1 MAWERSADDR
11 DPPASNAGL
20 DAELERAVTSGE
32 ALAYVVL
39 FTGDNPGRI
48 YAIKRNTVL
57 IGRADEADVHI
68 VDGSVSSNHARI
80 VNRSG
85 GFEIVD
91 LDSTNGTFVGGKRV
105 ARSALRNGDHVTV
118 GSVEF
123 LFMLDHPTNATI
135 KLPDS
140 FKRAPTTNS
149 TTALV
154 PTRQPVMAPRIS
166 VSLPASHGVPLPRSE
181 RGERGEDEPS
191 LADMVHKVAKA
202 FRFMR
207 ENRLVIA
214 AFAAVG
220 VALGIFSII
229 ISPPGVAASGEVKLL
244 PHLTLTASQNEDR
257 WQNSDQDSGQ
267 FAKAAERTLTQ
278 QELVRSTL
286 AKLGSNDPAD
296 AWVRS
301 IISRIKVEETGDH
314 VFRASYKDKAS
325 ARPTP
330 LDFLTVHL
338 QNYIQSEIGKS
349 VRELSAKVDFLR
361 DQLKSVEGDLDRIS
375 DQRAGF
381 REANADRLPEDSEQ
395 THTSRFEL
403 ETRKAQLSAQ
413 IHGLQG
419 ELNAALG
426 QLKNNRPEAQR
437 KFQWSET
444 YRTQLNDIDRK
455 LTEAY
460 ARGLKEG
467 HPEVQQLQEEK
478 KRIQA
483 LANSELQTATPTIVR
498 ESDPNYQQAQNEVEK
513 LEAELAAARASMGET
528 EGALGQVRR
537 VVQDLPRVEQHLSDL
552 EHRQEATKQLHSDL
566 FSKLKQAEIQL
577 NLEKVS
583 AESRYDC
590 TPPQALRPRK
600 TTTLALRGSLGLL
613 FGLLVAGLV
622 LLLREAQK
630 MISHTL
636 VSSPVV
642 SRVVAPR
649 DRRRDRF

>member
-1 MAWERSADDR
+1 MAWERAADGR
-11 DPPASNAGL
+11 DPPASDAGL

-39 FTGDNPGRI
+39 FSGDNPGRI
-48 YAIKRNTVL
+48 YALKRNTVL

-85 GFEIVD
+85 GFEIED
-91 LDSTNGTFVGGKRV
+91 LGSTNGTFVGGKRV
-105 ARSALRNGDHVTV
+105 TRSALRNGDHVTV

-123 LFMLDHPTNATI
+123 MFMLDHPTNATI

-140 FKRAPTTNS
+140 FKRAPTSNTS
-149 TTALV
+149 TSLV

-166 VSLPASHGVPLPRSE
+166 VSLPAASHGVPMP
-181 RGERGEDEPS
+181 RGEDEPS

-202 FRFMR
+202 YRFLR
-207 ENRLVIA
+207 EKRLFIA

-257 WQNSDQDSGQ
+257 WQNNDQDSGQ
-267 FAKAAERTLTQ
+267 FAKAAERDLTQ
-278 QELVRSTL
+278 QDLVRATL
-286 AKLGSNDPAD
+286 KKLGSNDPAD
-296 AWVRS
+296 AWMRA

-314 VFRASYKDKAS
+314 VFRATYKDKAS

-338 QNYIQSEIGKS
+338 QNYIQAEIAKS

-361 DQLKSVEGDLDRIS
+361 DQLKSVEGDLERIS

-403 ETRKAQLSAQ
+403 ETRKATLSAQ
-413 IHGLQG
+413 IHQLQG

-437 KFQWSET
+437 KFQWSES
-444 YRTQLNDIDRK
+444 YRQQLTDVDRK
-455 LTEAY
+455 LSEAY

-478 KRIQA
+478 KRIQT
-483 LANSELQTATPTIVR
+483 LANNEMQTATPTAMR
-498 ESDPNYQQAQNEVEK
+498 EADPNYQQAQNNVER

-590 TPPQALRPRK
+590 TPPQAIRPRK
-600 TTTLALRGSLGLL
+600 TSTLALRGGLGLL
-613 FGLLVAGLV
+613 FGLFVAGLI
-622 LLLREAQK
+622 LALREAQK

-636 VSSPVV
+636 ISSPTA
-642 SRVVAPR
+642 RVVAPR

>member
-1 MAWERSADDR
+1 MAWERAADGR

-48 YAIKRNTVL
+48 YALKRNTVL

-68 VDGSVSSNHARI
+68 VDSSVSSNHARI

-91 LDSTNGTFVGGKRV
+91 LDSTNGTFVAGKRV
-105 ARSALRNGDHVTV
+105 SRSALRNGDHVTV

-135 KLPDS
+135 KLPDT
-140 FKRAPTTNS
+140 FKRAPTIQTS
-149 TTALV
+149 TSLV

-166 VSLPASHGVPLPRSE
+166 VSLPAAHGVPLPR
-181 RGERGEDEPS
+181 GDRGEDEPS
-191 LADMVHKVAKA
+191 LADMVHKIAKA
-202 FRFMR
+202 YRFVR
-207 ENRLVIA
+207 EKRLFIA

-229 ISPPGVAASGEVKLL
+229 VSPPGVAASGEVKLL

-267 FAKAAERTLTQ
+267 FAKAAERDLTQ
-278 QELVRSTL
+278 QDLVRATL
-286 AKLGSNDPAD
+286 KKLGSNDPAD
-296 AWVRS
+296 AWVRA
-301 IISRIKVEETGDH
+301 IIGRLKVEETGDH
-314 VFRASYKDKAS
+314 VFRATYKDKAS

-338 QNYIQSEIGKS
+338 QNYIQAEIGKS

-403 ETRKAQLSAQ
+403 ETRKATLSAQ
-413 IHGLQG
+413 IHQLQG

-483 LANSELQTATPTIVR
+483 LANSELQTASPTIVR
-498 ESDPNYQQAQNEVEK
+498 ESDPNYQLAQNEVEK

-590 TPPQALRPRK
+590 TPPQAIRPRK

-613 FGLLVAGLV
+613 FGLFVAGLV
-622 LLLREAQK
+622 LMLREAQK

-636 VSSPVV
+636 VSPPQV